1 MPSTRILVVYDP
13 TTDAQPAL
21 ARAAALAESA
31 AGSDLQLHVY
41 SCIYSNM
48 QKSQANSRGQEEL
61 IAAQED
67 IVKSAVSPLREKGV
81 NVAVE
86 IEWDKDWY
94 QAVVRTADRIEAD
107 AVFKSSHKHSATQ
120 RLLKPTSDRT
130 LLRQCAC
137 PVLLVKRDADQA
149 GQNRTI
155 LAAVQFRG
163 EDGVY
168 EKLNQKIL
176 DFCHQS
182 LAEDSAKVHFI
193 NAYTDLSNR
202 PDKGQLVRA
211 CGVPGDQVHIKM
223 GETDD
228 VIVDFARELDA
239 SMVVIGNSSRTGLS
253 ALINTNTAEKILDK
267 LDCDLLAMP

>member
-1 MPSTRILVVYDP
+1 MPNTRILVVYDP
-13 TTDAQPAL
+13 TTEAQPAL

-31 AGSDLQLHVY
+31 ADSDVELHVY
-41 SCIYSNM
+41 SCIYSDPR
-48 QKSQANSRGQEEL
+48 KSEGQSGGKEEL
-61 IAAQED
+61 IAAQEE
-67 IVKSAVSPLREKGV
+67 IVKNAVSSLGEKGV
-81 NVAVE
+81 DVAIE

-94 QAVVRTADRIEAD
+94 QAVVRAADRIKAD

-137 PVLLVKRDADQA
+137 PVLLVKRDAEVV
-149 GQNRTI
+149 GQNRII

-163 EDGVY
+163 EDGAY

-176 DFCHQS
+176 DFCHRS
-182 LAEDSAKVHFI
+182 LATDAAKVHFI

-211 CGVPGDQVHIKM
+211 CGVPGDQVHVKM

-228 VIVDFARELDA
+228 IIVDFARELDA